1 MSRFLL
7 LGLLAYLLIL
17 LPDLQVITAGVAIFM
32 VGMFFMEDG
41 FKQFTG
47 GPLEAILRKTTNT
60 VPKSIFSGFVTT
72 SIIQSS
78 SLMSVI
84 TISFL
89 SAELIG
95 LAQGI
100 GLIFGSNIGTTTT
113 AWIVSSFGLKIKI
126 AHYAMPM
133 LIFGIIFR
141 FMKSKNFHGMGN
153 VLLGLGFI
161 FLGIGYMKEGFETL
175 KAGIDLAQFAMDGF
189 LGVGIYILVGAIA
202 TVVIQSSSATMAIII
217 VALSEGQIDYVN
229 ALALAIGANIGTTVT
244 AIIGSLTSNAN
255 GKRLALAHLIF
266 NAITAGV
273 AVAFIYQLKDLV
285 EWLSPMIGIGAEE
298 YAMKLTLFHTIFNI
312 LGVLIVSPFVHQLVK
327 YLEKKFTT
335 EASNKGQPKYITDS
349 SATIPASALIAIQK
363 ESEHLYDNSL
373 EIIAHGMSLHRTAI
387 FSDRELDNV
396 VLASNEIMKV
406 DIEKEYTENVKR
418 LYGEIIKFAALAND
432 DLGEADSQK
441 IYEMKVANREIVR
454 AIKDIEKVQKNI
466 NKYFKMQN
474 SVIKNEYNILR
485 KKLVDVLRKVQSI
498 RFEHTDFTDSV
509 TQLEVLKDEL
519 KEIDIIQNGR
529 LDKLIRQNEIDSHMA
544 TSLINDSLYIH
555 NVGHRVIEFAYALWI
570 HDEVL
575 KEYEDLDVE
584 VDEKDS

>member
-1 MSRFLL
+1 
-7 LGLLAYLLIL
+7 
-17 LPDLQVITAGVAIFM
+17 M
-32 VGMFFMEDG
+32 VGMFFMEEG

-47 GPLEAILRKTTNT
+47 GPLEAILRKTTDT
-60 VPKSIFSGFVTT
+60 VPKSIFSGFLTT

-100 GLIFGSNIGTTTT
+100 GIIFGSNIGTTTT
-113 AWIVSSFGLKIKI
+113 AWIVSAFGLKIKI

-141 FMKSKNFHGMGN
+141 FMKSKNFHGTGN

-189 LGVGIYILVGAIA
+189 LGVLVYILVGAIA

-217 VALSEGQIDYVN
+217 VALSEGQIDYIN

-244 AIIGSLTSNAN
+244 AIIGALTSNAN

-266 NAITAGV
+266 NAVTAGV

-298 YAMKLTLFHTIFNI
+298 YAMKLTLFHTIFNL
-312 LGVLIVSPFVHQLVK
+312 LGVLLVSPFIYKLVGF
-327 YLEKKFTT
+327 LEKRFKQA
-335 EASNKGQPKYITDS
+335 ENSKGKPKYISDS
-349 SATIPASALIAIQK
+349 SATVPGSALIAIQK

-373 EIIAHGMSLHRTAI
+373 LIITHGVSLHRTAI
-387 FSDRELDNV
+387 FSDREIDNV
-396 VLASNEIMKV
+396 ILSSNELLQL
-406 DIEKEYTENVKR
+406 DIEREYTESVKK
-418 LYGEIIKFAALAND
+418 LYGEIIQFSSLATEGM
-432 DLGEADSQK
+432 GESDSRK
-441 IYEMKVANREIVR
+441 VYELKVANREIVR
-454 AIKDIEKVQKNI
+454 AIKDIEKVQKNF
-466 NKYFKMQN
+466 NKYFKGQN

-485 KKLVDVLRKVQSI
+485 KKLIDVLRKVQAI
-498 RFEHTDFTDSV
+498 RNEHNDFVDSV
-509 TQLEVLKDEL
+509 TQLEVLKEEL

-529 LDKLIRQNEIDSHMA
+529 LDKLIRHNEIDSHMA
-544 TSLINDSLYIH
+544 TSLLNDSLYIH
-555 NVGHRVIEFAYALWI
+555 NVGKRVIEFAYALWV

-584 VDEKDS
+584 VEEK